1 MFLFKKIISPFF
13 LPIPLCLTIS
23 FVGLFLILFTKR
35 QKAGKFL
42 LSVGL
47 CTLAILSYNPIP
59 NYFIAR
65 LERQHHVY
73 TSGIPVEEG
82 AVQEHNPVEYVVVF
96 AGGIGYDSKIPIT
109 SLLSDLT
116 LIRVI
121 EGVLIYRENPGSK
134 LVLSGGGGSESYPEA
149 AGMAGLAKA
158 IGVDED
164 DIVIESDSRDTKD
177 QARLIKTIVGG
188 KPFILVTSAYHMP
201 RSMALFKKLGME
213 PIPAPADYL
222 VTKGKIGINSFFPG
236 SGALRKSEI
245 AVHEYLGVVWAK
257 LRGQI

>member
-42 LSVGL
+42 VSVGL

-65 LERQHHVY
+65 LERQHHLY
-73 TSGIPVEEG
+73 TSGIPVEG
-82 AVQEHNPVEYVVVF
+82 AVQEHHPAEYVVVL
-96 AGGIGYDSKIPIT
+96 AGGIGYDSKMPIT

-134 LVLSGGGGSESYPEA
+134 LVLSGGSGSESYPEA
-149 AGMAGLAKA
+149 IGMADLAKA
-158 IGVDED
+158 IGVDEN
-164 DIVIESDSRDTKD
+164 DIVVESDSRDTKD
-177 QARLIKTIVGG
+177 QARLIKTIVGD
-188 KPFILVTSAYHMP
+188 KSFILVTSAYHMP
-201 RSMALFKKLGME
+201 RSMALFKKLGMK

-245 AVHEYLGVVWAK
+245 AVHEYLGMVWAK

>member
-23 FVGLFLILFTKR
+23 LVGLFLILFTKR
-35 QKAGKFL
+35 QKAGKVL
-42 LSVGL
+42 ISVGL
-47 CTLAILSYNPIP
+47 CTLAILSYSPIP

-65 LERQHHVY
+65 LEHKHHPY
-73 TSGIPVEEG
+73 TSGIHVET
-82 AVQEHNPVEYVVVF
+82 AVPEHHPVEYVVVL

-109 SLLSDLT
+109 SLLSDFT

-121 EGVLIYRENPGSK
+121 EGVLIYRENPGNK
-134 LVLSGGGGSESYPEA
+134 LVLSGGGGSELYPEA
-149 AGMAGLAKA
+149 AGMADLAKA

-177 QARLIKTIVGG
+177 QARLIKTIVGD
-188 KPFILVTSAYHMP
+188 KKFILVTSAYHMP
-201 RSMALFKKLGME
+201 RSMALFKKLGMD

-222 VTKGKIGINSFFPG
+222 VTKRKIGINSFFPG
-236 SGALRKSEI
+236 SSALRKSEI
-245 AVHEYLGVVWAK
+245 AIHEYLGMVWAK

>member
-23 FVGLFLILFTKR
+23 LVGLFLILFTKR

-42 LSVGL
+42 ISVGL

-65 LERQHHVY
+65 LERQHHAY
-73 TSGIPVEEG
+73 TSGIPVEG
-82 AVQEHNPVEYVVVF
+82 VVLEHNPVEYVVVL

-134 LVLSGGGGSESYPEA
+134 LVLSGGSRSELYPEA
-149 AGMAGLAKA
+149 TGMADLAKA

-164 DIVIESDSRDTKD
+164 DIVIECYSRDTKD
-177 QARLIKTIVGG
+177 QARLIKTIVGD

-201 RSMALFKKLGME
+201 RSMAFFKKFGME

-222 VTKGKIGINSFFPG
+222 VTKRKIGINSFFPG

-245 AVHEYLGVVWAK
+245 AVHEYLGMCWAR